1 MDCKLTIQKN
11 HPKNMHF
18 QVTHGVKKKR
28 TEARWCQG
36 GPKRVQHARQMNAIG
51 LTESYGQDRGG
62 HQSIFVWKMNG
73 ERKLQPSPIEKTG
86 K

>member
-1 MDCKLTIQKN
+1 ME
-11 HPKNMHF
+11 F
-18 QVTHGVKKKR
+18 EKKKR

-62 HQSIFVWKMNG
+62 CTED
-73 ERKLQPSPIEKTG
+73 ERRKEATAITH
-86 K
+86 